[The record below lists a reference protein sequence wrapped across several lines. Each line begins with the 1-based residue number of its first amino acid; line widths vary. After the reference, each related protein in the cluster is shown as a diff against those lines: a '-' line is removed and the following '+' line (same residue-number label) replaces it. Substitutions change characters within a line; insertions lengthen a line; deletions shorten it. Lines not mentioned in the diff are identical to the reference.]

1 MSWTSLQC
9 RRSAAF
15 AAVVLH
21 AGAAI
26 GVLSM
31 SPVEPQHRLHEPII
45 VHWISNEPLAPVE
58 PSPPVAVVKP
68 KTKPAPKLPAVQ
80 PAWHTTP
87 PVQIAAT
94 AAPEQKSQTE
104 IPAEVPAAEPVPAPS
119 AVSASPPQPSVAAV
133 PELPISPP
141 SFNADYLH
149 NPAPAYPASAR
160 RNGETGRVVLR
171 VLVTAIGTA
180 ERVELRTSSGSRRLD
195 SAALETVQRWRFVP
209 ARRGETPVSAWVLVP
224 ISFALEG

>member
-9 RRSAAF
+9 RRSAAI
-15 AAVVLH
+15 AAVALH

-31 SPVEPQHRLHEPII
+31 SPLAPQRLREPII
-45 VHWISNEPLAPVE
+45 VQWISDEPLAPVQ
-58 PSPPVAVVKP
+58 PSPPAPVVKP
-68 KTKPAPKLPAVQ
+68 KTKPAPKLPATHRTQ
-80 PAWHTTP
+80 QSTQ
-87 PVQIAAT
+87 PVQLAAT
-94 AAPEQKSQTE
+94 AAPEQEAQLE
-104 IPAEVPAAEPVPAPS
+104 IPAEIPAAEPVPAPA
-119 AVSASPPQPSVAAV
+119 AVSAKPPQPSAAAV
-133 PELPISPP
+133 PELPVSPP
-141 SFNADYLH
+141 SFNAGYLH
-149 NPAPAYPASAR
+149 NPAPPYPASAR
-160 RNGETGRVVLR
+160 RNGETGRVILR